1 MSAAELSMLS
11 SSGTDYI
18 QDIDAELSTL
28 KVEVRAHVY
37 MYSTACTCIKL

>member
-1 MSAAELSMLS
+1 MSTAELSMLS

-18 QDIDAELSTL
+18 QDLDVELSTL

-37 MYSTACTCIKL
+37 MYTACKYRCIT